1 MSKEIL
7 ENYKELL
14 FSDNIKTYAI
24 ADSLRDE
31 KLRDKLIVSK
41 SRFENLWHSSIVDDT
56 NSVPLYLIEL
66 KEDDNLVN
74 YLIEQHSK
82 NLVIY
87 FQSPYSMEKL
97 REFYS
102 SFTLLDIE
110 LEEDTFKESLF
121 GFYDPLVFSNYVK
134 TLYSQEKVEEFFQPS
149 LAWFVPNSKKENEC
163 NMHYI
168 NDIEEVK
175 SLKLEIDEKSKSTFE
190 NLEIIDLNKSANIDF
205 KERREINHKQM
216 LIFEQLE
223 KEQFVSL
230 LLEEYKEDG
239 YVFDDFEDETL
250 KEFALKVYDE
260 AHGINIR
267 INTEA
272 GLYRY
277 ILISILL
284 GKSINSI
291 ELYLE
296 LRENITL
303 KQKVELLDK
312 VLNLLIE
319 RMNEKGIV

>member
-1 MSKEIL
+1 MNKEIVK
-7 ENYKELL
+7 NYKELL
-14 FSDNIKTYAI
+14 FSNDIKTYAI
-24 ADSLRDE
+24 SDSLRDD

-56 NSVPLYLIEL
+56 NEVPLYLIEL
-66 KEDDNLVN
+66 KEEDKLVN
-74 YLIEQHSK
+74 YLVENHSK

-87 FQSPYSMEKL
+87 FQSPHSIEKL

-110 LEEDTFKESLF
+110 LEENEFKESLF
-121 GFYDPLVFSNYVK
+121 GFYDPLVFLNYVK
-134 TLYSQEKVEEFFQPS
+134 TLYSKEKVEEFFHPS
-149 LAWFVPNSKKENEC
+149 VAWFLPNSKKENEC
-163 NMHYI
+163 NLYYM
-168 NDIEEVK
+168 NDIQEVK
-175 SLKLEIDEKSKSTFE
+175 LLKLQIDEKLKSTFE
-190 NLEIIDLNKSANIDF
+190 NLELINFDKSANMDF
-205 KERREINHKQM
+205 KERREIDHKQM

-223 KEQFVSL
+223 KERFVLL

-239 YVFDDFEDETL
+239 YVFDSFDDETL

-260 AHGINIR
+260 AHGIDIQ

-284 GKSINSI
+284 GMSINSI
-291 ELYLE
+291 DLYWELK
-296 LRENITL
+296 ENITIRE
-303 KQKVELLDK
+303 KVKLLDD

-319 RMNEKGIV
+319 RMNEGEK